1 MHEDPE
7 GKVLL
12 KVFGAQRFI
21 ETNESDYQPVYRYA
35 QEINLNLATYDY
47 MNE

>member
-7 GKVLL
+7 GKALL
-12 KVFGAQRFI
+12 KRFGAQRFI
-21 ETNESDYQPVYRYA
+21 ETKDSDYQPVYRYA
-35 QEINLNLATYDY
+35 QEINLSLATYDY